1 MTRSGSRT
9 AVVAMLVAT
18 TVAGCGGGGSKAS
31 DSGDDDTA
39 SPAAEADHVEIESP
53 RDGAIVRATSSLP
66 GSRRARVRVTGT
78 ATPNATITLSGG
90 CDFDGCD
97 SVARAGADGRW
108 TGRVWVF
115 STTDKPSA
123 AIDASTSTSAAPL
136 AHVRLRLR
144 LRASPPQVRATPKPK
159 RKRSRPKRARTPEPA
174 QPTATAPPQSVPP
187 VATDAH
193 RLVLVGDSL
202 AEGIA
207 PLMRAQLP
215 GWTLQIDA
223 KVSRP
228 LATGMQIIA
237 GIDFSTPTVL
247 GVSLFTNDDPRNVSG
262 LEAAVAT
269 SVQRVG
275 QKGCA
280 IWATIVRPPVNGV
293 SYRAANA
300 RLVGLQGSFAGHLRI
315 VPWAE
320 QVAQHPEWIAGD
332 GVHGTP
338 AGYRARAQMY
348 AQAALACGG

>member
-1 MTRSGSRT
+1 
-9 AVVAMLVAT
+9 
-18 TVAGCGGGGSKAS
+18 
-31 DSGDDDTA
+31 
-39 SPAAEADHVEIESP
+39 
-53 RDGAIVRATSSLP
+53 
-66 GSRRARVRVTGT
+66 
-78 ATPNATITLSGG
+78 
-90 CDFDGCD
+90 
-97 SVARAGADGRW
+97 
-108 TGRVWVF
+108 VF

-123 AIDASTSTSAAPL
+123 AIDASTSTSAGPL
-136 AHVRLRLR
+136 AHVTLR
-144 LRASPPQVRATPKPK
+144 LRASRPKATPTPKPK
-159 RKRSRPKRARTPEPA
+159 RKRPKRARTPEPA
-174 QPTATAPPQSVPP
+174 QPTATATAPPQTVPP
-187 VATDAH
+187 VATNAH

-207 PLMRAQLP
+207 PLMRALLP

-247 GVSLFTNDDPRNVSG
+247 AVSLFTNDDPRNVSG

-275 QKGCA
+275 SKGCA

-348 AQAALACGG
+348 AQAALACAG